1 MGRIAVIQFSHLS
14 AELTCVF
21 AQDDA
26 DVEWK
31 FARAKLWFSYF
42 EEGRTLPVPF
52 NLVPS
57 PKSLF
62 YLLLR
67 LKKWISEMFQAHKK
81 GFQEDAEMNK
91 RNEEKKFGIWGS
103 HEDLSKLSL
112 DKKQLGHSK
121 QSSIRS
127 SEDFQLNS
135 FNNPPGK
142 YQKIMKRLIK
152 RYVLQ
157 AQIDRESDDV
167 NEGEL
172 KEIKQDISSLRY
184 ELLEEKTQNSEDL
197 AELIRKLGEKLSM
210 EPKQEEGNR

>member
-91 RNEEKKFGIWGS
+91 VI
-103 HEDLSKLSL
+103 
-112 DKKQLGHSK
+112 
-121 QSSIRS
+121 
-127 SEDFQLNS
+127 
-135 FNNPPGK
+135 
-142 YQKIMKRLIK
+142 
-152 RYVLQ
+152 
-157 AQIDRESDDV
+157 
-167 NEGEL
+167 
-172 KEIKQDISSLRY
+172 
-184 ELLEEKTQNSEDL
+184 
-197 AELIRKLGEKLSM
+197 
-210 EPKQEEGNR
+210 